1 MKIVKYV
8 FLLLVLA
15 AIALTVFIATQNGT
29 YTVTEEKV
37 INVPRPV
44 LYNYV
49 NEYKNWENLGMLS
62 GADSIAT
69 YAFSKRSAGP
79 GAFMKWDKNNEG
91 GRITTL
97 AVAENDSIGQQTT
110 VNGLESKLSWKFKD
124 TLKSTKVV
132 VTLTGNLTFSEK
144 AEALLKGGINHAY
157 EKNLSG
163 GLDNLN
169 AFLVTELRTFEV
181 KVGSVV
187 NKVNAFYLGTS
198 AEGKTD
204 KVAAESSAKFSQ
216 LYEFAKQNNIEV
228 KGAPFIIYT
237 KLNKTTRT
245 AKYTY
250 AIQLKEAIYT
260 AAGSEYESGELIGFK
275 ALKTS
280 LKGDYSHL
288 PKAWKKA
295 EEHISKNVLPENAT
309 GEYVEV
315 FSKNL
320 PNTRRPSQ
328 WITDIYIPIGRPVN
342 DSLNGPVLPPIN
354 NATTQPLPVPVRPA
368 SAKPVQS
375 GTTKPA
381 TGTGIKPASTTPATN
396 KPASSAS
403 TKPAAT
409 SALKPTTTSGTG
421 AAATRTATTPTRTAT
436 GTTASRATTTT
447 GATGTR
453 QQPASS
459 GSKATTP
466 RRTTTSA
473 TGTTTPAATT
483 PKRNAA
489 TTRTATTTRNNT
501 DDGLNPPKAN

>member
-62 GADSIAT
+62 GADSTAT
-69 YAFSKRSAGP
+69 YAFSNRSAGP

-97 AVAENDSIGQQTT
+97 AVAENESISQQTT
-110 VNGLESKLSWKFKD
+110 VNGLESKLSWMFKD

-132 VTLTGNLTFSEK
+132 VKLTGNLTFSEK
-144 AEALLKGGINHAY
+144 AEALFKGGINHAY

-163 GLDNLN
+163 GLNNLN
-169 AFLVTELRTFEV
+169 AYLVTELKAFDT
-181 KVGSVV
+181 KVAGVV

-204 KVAAESSAKFSQ
+204 KVVTEASAKFSQ
-216 LYEFAKQNNIEV
+216 LYDFAKQNNIEV
-228 KGAPFIIYT
+228 SGAPFIIYT
-237 KLNKTTRT
+237 KLNKTAKT

-260 AAGSEYESGELIGFK
+260 AAGSEYESGELVGFK

-288 PKAWKKA
+288 SKAWKKA
-295 EEHISKNVLPENAT
+295 EEHISKNALPENTTAQ
-309 GEYVEV
+309 YLEV
-315 FSKNL
+315 FSKNPL
-320 PNTRRPSQ
+320 NTRRPSQ
-328 WITDIYIPIGRPVN
+328 WVTDIYIPVGHATVN

-354 NATTQPLPVPVRPA
+354 NTTTQPLPPTVRPA
-368 SAKPVQS
+368 MAKPSQSGTAKPV
-375 GTTKPA
+375 
-381 TGTGIKPASTTPATN
+381 TGTGVKPAATTPATN

-409 SALKPTTTSGTG
+409 SALKPATTSGTG
-421 AAATRTATTPTRTAT
+421 ASATRTATTPARTAT
-436 GTTASRATTTT
+436 GTTANRAAATT
-447 GATGTR
+447 GAAATR
-453 QQPASS
+453 QQPSAS
-459 GSKATTP
+459 GSTTTTP
-466 RRTTTSA
+466 RRTTTPA
-473 TGTTTPAATT
+473 TGTATPAATT
-483 PKRNAA
+483 PKRNTA
-489 TTRTATTTRNNT
+489 TKTTTRNNT
-501 DDGLNPPKAN
+501 DDGLNPPKGN

>member
-29 YTVTEEKV
+29 YTVTQEKV

-69 YAFSKRSAGP
+69 YVFSKRSAGP

-157 EKNLSG
+157 EKNLEG
-163 GLDNLN
+163 GLNNLN
-169 AFLVTELRTFEV
+169 AYLVTELRTFDV
-181 KVGSVV
+181 KVGDVV
-187 NKVNAFYLGTS
+187 NKMNAFYLGTS
-198 AEGKTD
+198 AEGKTE

-228 KGAPFIIYT
+228 KGAPFVIYT
-237 KLNKTTRT
+237 KLNKTAKT

-295 EEHISKNVLPENAT
+295 EEHITKNTLPENT
-309 GEYVEV
+309 SGQYIEV

-320 PNTRRPSQ
+320 LNARRPSQ
-328 WITDIYIPIGRPVN
+328 WVTDIYIPIGRPVS

-354 NATTQPLPVPVRPA
+354 NATTQPLPATVRPA

-375 GTTKPA
+375 STVKPA
-381 TGTGIKPASTTPATN
+381 SGTGVKPASTT
-396 KPASSAS
+396 SSA
-403 TKPAAT
+403 TTTTAKPAAT
-409 SALKPTTTSGTG
+409 GTLKPAATSGTG
-421 AAATRTATTPTRTAT
+421 AAATRTVTTPTRTAT
-436 GTTASRATTTT
+436 GN
-447 GATGTR
+447 
-453 QQPASS
+453 
-459 GSKATTP
+459 
-466 RRTTTSA
+466 TTTSRPA
-473 TGTTTPAATT
+473 NTNSAAKQQPGTPGSSTTT
-483 PKRNAA
+483 PKRVTTPASRTTPAETTPKPRTA
-489 TTRTATTTRNNT
+489 TTKTTTTRNNT

>member
-49 NEYKNWENLGMLS
+49 SEYKNWKNLGMLS
-62 GADSIAT
+62 GADSTAT
-69 YAFSKRSAGP
+69 YAFSQRSAGP
-79 GAFMKWDKNNEG
+79 GAFMKWDKNNNAG
-91 GRITTL
+91 KITTV
-97 AVAENDSIGQQTT
+97 AVAENDSISQQAT
-110 VNGLESKLSWKFKD
+110 VNNLESKLSWTFKD

-144 AEALLKGGINHAY
+144 AEALLKGGINNAY

-169 AFLVTELRTFEV
+169 AYLVTELRTFDT
-181 KVGSVV
+181 KVVGVV
-187 NKVNAFYLGTS
+187 SKVNAYYLGTS

-204 KVAAESSAKFSQ
+204 KIATESSAKFSQ
-216 LYEFAKQNNIEV
+216 LYDFAKRNNIDV

-237 KLNKTTRT
+237 KLNKTAKT

-275 ALKTS
+275 ALKTT

-295 EEHISKNVLPENAT
+295 GEDIVKNTLPENTT

-315 FSKNL
+315 FSKN
-320 PNTRRPSQ
+320 PINTRRPSQ
-328 WITDIYIPIGRPVN
+328 WVTDIYIPIGHAAVT
-342 DSLNGPVLPPIN
+342 DSINGPVLPPIN
-354 NATTQPLPVPVRPA
+354 NTTTQPIPAPARPA
-368 SAKPVQS
+368 TA
-375 GTTKPA
+375 KPA
-381 TGTGIKPASTTPATN
+381 TGSTVKPSATQGTN
-396 KPASSAS
+396 KPN
-403 TKPAAT
+403 TGAAT
-409 SALKPTTTSGTG
+409 SNKPVTNATAKPATSSSVKPGTTAPGS
-421 AAATRTATTPTRTAT
+421 AATTRTATTPTRTT
-436 GTTASRATTTT
+436 GTTQANRT
-447 GATGTR
+447 ATGSAATR
-453 QQPASS
+453 QPASG
-459 GSKATTP
+459 GSTTTTP
-466 RRTTTSA
+466 RRVTTS
-473 TGTTTPAATT
+473 GTPAATT
-483 PKRNAA
+483 PKPRAA
-489 TTRTATTTRNNT
+489 TPTRTTVRNNT
-501 DDGLNPPKAN
+501 EDGLNPPKAD